1 MSTATTTKVAAKQAA
16 KSRRKKARTIPNA
29 ITLAIGS
36 ALRDQREKLELTQ
49 LSVAFSAEVERTR
62 IGKLEAGLVNPS
74 VLSLASICH
83 VLGITLADLFANIR
97 LSHPPTTEG
106 GELRRANQAVLDK
119 PQTKAKP
126 KVVAKTK
133 PKTAPAG
140 KRPRTAKR

>member
-1 MSTATTTKVAAKQAA
+1 MRNASATKPTVKPAAK
-16 KSRRKKARTIPNA
+16 KYGRKTRTLPND
-29 ITLAIGS
+29 ITKAIGS
-36 ALRDQREKLELTQ
+36 ALRARREALELTQ

-83 VLGITLADLFANIR
+83 VLGITLADLFADIR

-119 PQTKAKP
+119 PAKSSSKAGP
-126 KVVAKTK
+126 TSAKRIE
-133 PKTAPAG
+133 G
-140 KRPRTAKR
+140 KRKKS